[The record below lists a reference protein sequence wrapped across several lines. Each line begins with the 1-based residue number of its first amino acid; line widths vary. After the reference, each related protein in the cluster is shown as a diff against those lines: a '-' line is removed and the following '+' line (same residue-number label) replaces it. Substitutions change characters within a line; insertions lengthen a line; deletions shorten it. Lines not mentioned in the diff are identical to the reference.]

1 MKEHYL
7 SFETH
12 Q

>member
-7 SFETH
+7 W
-12 Q
+12 QN